1 MKTTNTASAIY
12 EGLGKTG
19 VGHVSTGS
27 GALSAQPYGFQTRF
41 EAAPGT
47 NPEELLGA
55 AHAGC
60 FSMFLSGLLTNNGT
74 PPDRIETRASV
85 HLGEGPKI
93 TSIELVCR
101 ARVPNITEETFMQ
114 LARSAKVRCP
124 VSQALAGTEILLQA
138 SLV

>member
-1 MKTTNTASAIY
+1 MTVRNANAAWKGTLKEGKGLMKL
-12 EGLGKTG
+12 E
-19 VGHVSTGS
+19 S
-27 GALSAQPYGFQTRF
+27 GAYKGPYTWDSRF
-41 EAAPGT
+41 AEGPGT

-74 PPDRIETRASV
+74 PPARIETRASV

-93 TSIELVCR
+93 TNIELVCR
-101 ARVPNITEETFMQ
+101 ARVPNISEETFMQ

-138 SLV
+138 SLVP

>member
-1 MKTTNTASAIY
+1 MTVRVANAAWKGTLKEGKGLMKL
-12 EGLGKTG
+12 E
-19 VGHVSTGS
+19 S
-27 GALSAQPYGFQTRF
+27 GAYKGPYTWNSRF
-41 EAAPGT
+41 AEGPGT

-101 ARVPNITEETFMQ
+101 ARVPNISEDTFMQ

>member
-1 MKTTNTASAIY
+1 MTVRVANAAWKGTLKEGKGLMKL
-12 EGLGKTG
+12 E
-19 VGHVSTGS
+19 S
-27 GALSAQPYGFQTRF
+27 GAYKGPYTWDSRF
-41 EAAPGT
+41 ADGPGT

-74 PPDRIETRASV
+74 PPSRIETRASV
-85 HLGEGPKI
+85 NLGEGPKI

-101 ARVPNITEETFMQ
+101 ARVPNISEEIFMQ